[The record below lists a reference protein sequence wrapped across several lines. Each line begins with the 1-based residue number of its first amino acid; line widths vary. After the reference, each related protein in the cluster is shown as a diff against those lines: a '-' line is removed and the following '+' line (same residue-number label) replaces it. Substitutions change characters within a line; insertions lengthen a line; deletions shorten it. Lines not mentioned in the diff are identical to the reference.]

1 FGFFFQAEDGIRD
14 FHVTGVQTCA
24 LPICSDE
31 QLVYVGT
38 RPGRER
44 RRVYLYEDG
53 RPFDALQDRL
63 DAGKLAL
70 DPGDERLGLVG
81 PIHECSD
88 RREVGVRLPHRLRR
102 AGVDGQAQ
110 VLKRL
115 VEAAVLV
122 DQHEVRFQRDD
133 RLEVGRVRV

>member
-1 FGFFFQAEDGIRD
+1 AR
-14 FHVTGVQTCA
+14 
-24 LPICSDE
+24 SDE

-44 RRVYLYEDG
+44 RRVYLDEDG
-53 RPFDALQDRL
+53 GPFDALQDRL

-81 PIHECSD
+81 PIHEFAD

-102 AGVDGQAQ
+102 AGVDDQAQ

-133 RLEVGRVRV
+133 RLEVGRVRVAEARQPLDALAAAV